1 MIELLVNI
9 DVDDLDRAIDFY
21 THAFDLRKGRR
32 LGRDAVELLG
42 ASVPIYLLA
51 KAEGTEP
58 CAMTGP
64 IRDYGRH
71 WTPVH
76 VDIIVPDIDAAVAR
90 AIAAGAILER
100 AASTHD
106 WGRLAVLSDPFGNG
120 FCLVQFL
127 GHGYDEVA
135 SA

>member
-1 MIELLVNI
+1 MVELLVNI

-42 ASVPIYLLA
+42 ASARIYLLE
-51 KAEGTEP
+51 KAEDTEP
-58 CAMTGP
+58 CATAGP

-76 VDIIVPDIDAAVAR
+76 LDIVVPEIDAAVAR

-100 AASTHD
+100 GASKHD
-106 WGRLAVLSDPFGNG
+106 WGKFAVLSDPFGNG

-127 GHGYDEVA
+127 GRGYDEVA
-135 SA
+135 SS